1 VIHIKPPGEPS
12 FSPGGI
18 KQGRKEQMIENTF
31 STYCATTKIF
41 SNYGISSEGY
51 RFTKVCRKNNKYQ
64 IFSECVQ

>member
-1 VIHIKPPGEPS
+1 VIHIKPPREPS

-18 KQGRKEQMIENTF
+18 KKGRKEQMMENTF
-31 STYCATTKIF
+31 STYYATTIIF

-51 RFTKVCRKNNKYQ
+51 LLTNICRKNNKYQ